1 MTRRNFAVAADD
13 GIELAFLRHARQ
25 ITAVLLERAVTTL
38 SLGIGDALP
47 AADILDGVGDAVAA
61 DAVFGHRIGHLGVAL
76 AEDGH
81 EYVLGADVF
90 IAQPIGFFVGA
101 VDDAFQARRDE
112 DLVRALA
119 VNGRRARAAP
129 QDVIHARTQ
138 GADIDGQPLE
148 DLRHDAVGLL
158 QQGQQEVLGVHLAVA
173 VTVEDFVGAGG
184 GVLRALGEA
193 VELDHGCTFV
203 VTVMSSLRFILMI
216 RRYSDIRS
224 SFRGI
229 SFGGSDKPANVY
241 CFVENTFT
249 LRCRLITLRK

>member
-1 MTRRNFAVAADD
+1 MTRRDFAVAADN
-13 GIELAFLRHARQ
+13 GIKLAFLRHACQ
-25 ITAVLLERAVTTL
+25 IAAVFLERAVTAL

-47 AADILDGVGDAVAA
+47 AADVLDGVGDAVAA
-61 DAVFGHRIGHLGVAL
+61 DAVFRHRIGHLGVAL
-76 AEDGH
+76 AEDGQ

-90 IAQPIGFFVGA
+90 VAQAIGFFVGA

-119 VNGRRARAAP
+119 INGRRARAAP

-158 QQGQQEVLGVHLAVA
+158 KQGQQEVFGVHLAVA
-173 VTVEDFVGAGG
+173 VAVEDFVGAGG

-193 VELDHGCTFV
+193 VKLDHGC
-203 VTVMSSLRFILMI
+203 SLIAKCDDSLPRSGQTLL
-216 RRYSDIRS
+216 YS
-224 SFRGI
+224 G
-229 SFGGSDKPANVY
+229 A
-241 CFVENTFT
+241 
-249 LRCRLITLRK
+249 